1 MNAPDRE
8 KMEAIFKEWWKQS
21 YSFNPGA
28 HAIMTHTAFAEH
40 VLCLPDAQNV
50 LIAEQDT
57 TQ

>member
-1 MNAPDRE
+1 MDLQAVF
-8 KMEAIFKEWWKQS
+8 IEWWKDS
-21 YSFNPGA
+21 YPFKPGA
-28 HAIMTHTAFAEH
+28 HAIMTHTAFAEY